1 LVKLSSVIWAGF
13 VLWTHLLAAIFWV
26 GGQLFLVAVV
36 LPVLR
41 KTVAERI
48 SIASQ
53 AGRRFALL
61 STVALAVLLVTGPL
75 NAVAH
80 GISWTILRE
89 TEWGHVLVTKAIL
102 VLVVLIMTVVHG
114 SYYGRR
120 LERAADCGAALSS
133 AQRRV
138 LQRQSV
144 RLSALNLGVNL
155 LIVGLSAW
163 LGTLS

>member
-1 LVKLSSVIWAGF
+1 
-13 VLWTHLLAAIFWV
+13 
-26 GGQLFLVAVV
+26 
-36 LPVLR
+36 
-41 KTVAERI
+41 
-48 SIASQ
+48 
-53 AGRRFALL
+53 
-61 STVALAVLLVTGPL
+61 VALAVLLVTGPL
-75 NAVAH
+75 NSVAH

-89 TEWGHVLVTKAIL
+89 TEWGHVLVAKAML
-102 VLVVLIMTVVHG
+102 VLVVLIMTVLHG

-120 LERAADCGAALSS
+120 LERAADSSAALSS
-133 AQRRV
+133 AQHRV

>member
-1 LVKLSSVIWAGF
+1 MIWAGF
-13 VLWTHLLAAIFWV
+13 VLWLHLLAAIFWV

-36 LPVLR
+36 LPVLG
-41 KTVAERI
+41 KSLAEVERI
-48 SIASQ
+48 YIASQ

-75 NAVAH
+75 NSVAH

-89 TEWGHVLVTKAIL
+89 TEWGHVLVAKATL
-102 VLVVLIMTVVHG
+102 VLVVLIVTVVHG

-120 LERAADCGAALSS
+120 LEHAAASGGALSS
-133 AQRRV
+133 AQHRV

-144 RLSALNLGVNL
+144 RLSALSLGVNL
-155 LIVGLSAW
+155 LSVGLSAW

>member
-1 LVKLSSVIWAGF
+1 
-13 VLWTHLLAAIFWV
+13 V
-26 GGQLFLVAVV
+26 GGQLFLIAVV

-41 KTVAERI
+41 KTLTEPERARI
-48 SIASQ
+48 VGQ

-80 GISWTILRE
+80 SVSWTILRQ
-89 TEWGHVLVTKAIL
+89 TEWGHVLVTKTIL
-102 VLVVLIMTVVHG
+102 VLVVLIVTIVHG

-120 LERAADCGAALSS
+120 LERAAVSGRAVSS
-133 AQRRV
+133 TQRRA
-138 LQRQSV
+138 LQRQSAH
-144 RLSALNLGVNL
+144 LSALNLGLNL

-163 LGTLS
+163 LGTLP